1 MKKFISSLLTAVL
14 FAAFAGSLFGAP
26 AGAGVF
32 ALSLIPKTQIGCAM
46 MAVIPEVWTEYIVE
60 NLFKNNDFILAS
72 IDESQ
77 YVLQGSVVH
86 IPQAGAPSAV
96 KRNRSTVPATITRR
110 NDIDITYALD
120 EFTTDPRYIPE
131 VDKMQLSYD
140 KVASCMTEDM
150 SNLQQVVGDTMLYN
164 WRPKYYI
171 KASKTASADN
181 LIHGTGLRTGVS
193 VNDFSLAKTIFDKWR
208 IPHAG
213 RCVILNTEMYEQLC
227 SDVRNS
233 SNDNLSAVY
242 DHVNGRLLKLEG
254 FKIYERSTAL
264 LASNSTLKAVAG
276 NKYFEFSTTDLNY
289 TPERYE
295 EIVAGEGTAVDNTAC
310 AIGLFWHPNCV
321 RRALG
326 DTKMFENNGDPTYYG
341 DIYSFLQRGGG
352 RIARNDGKG
361 VLGIIQ
367 EYKAAS

>member
-1 MKKFISSLLTAVL
+1 MKRFLTSLLTAVL
-14 FAAFAGSLFGAP
+14 FAACIGSVFGAP
-26 AGAGVF
+26 VGAGAL
-32 ALSLIPKTQIGCAM
+32 ALSFIPKTQIGSAM
-46 MAVIPEVWTEYIVE
+46 MAVTPEIWTEYIVE
-60 NLFKNNDFILAS
+60 NLFKDNEFILDS

-77 YVLQGSVVH
+77 YVVQGSVVH
-86 IPQAGAPSAV
+86 IPQAGAASAV

-110 NDIDITYALD
+110 NDIDVTYALD

-131 VDKMQLSYD
+131 AEKMELSYD

-171 KASKTASADN
+171 KASKTASAEY

-193 VNDFSLAKTIFDKWR
+193 VADFSKAKTIFDKWG
-208 IPHAG
+208 IPKVG

-233 SNDNLSAVY
+233 TNDNLSAVY
-242 DHVNGRLLKLEG
+242 DHVNGRLVKLEG
-254 FKIYERSTAL
+254 FKIYERATTL
-264 LASNSTLKAVAG
+264 LASNSTLKAVTG
-276 NKYFEFSTTDLNY
+276 NKYFGFETDLNY

-295 EIVAGEGTAVDNTAC
+295 EIVAGKGETVDNTAC

-326 DTKMFENNGDPTYYG
+326 TTKMFETAGDPTYYG
-341 DIYSFLQRGGG
+341 DIFSFLQRGGG
-352 RIARNDGKG
+352 RIARNDGRG

-367 EYKAAS
+367 EYKAS